1 MAKRTPRKPKRSK
14 SKKIRRTKSSRK
26 IVKSHSKRRTKSK
39 RLRSTGRK
47 SDKAL
52 ARSRSKQK
60 KSRRRGKTLRGGV
73 STPARGSRSSSRA
86 KTPPIS
92 SARMPSIAERSSAIR
107 KRQRDAAAAAQAA
120 ADEEARRARVRQHLA
135 EVRRRRVARAASPSR
150 RHNPAEERERDE
162 LLRAAALRERE
173 RIEELLSPT
182 GHVERFAREV
192 FRAPAADARERVIA
206 ARRRVT
212 AAGDKAKRQIAAAL
226 ARILA
231 QTGSLAPDAW
241 VMTAQG
247 LELAREAA
255 MRASRS
261 ASSLAADTLR
271 SAEEGRQEWLEA
283 ARRAAQSAHADP
295 APAPDPRGAALA
307 PVLPRG
313 ADEEPEPME
322 PTEGAFQWVNSPDA
336 ERWQAAMQLPRA
348 DPAPAP
354 LPRGD

>member
-1 MAKRTPRKPKRSK
+1 
-14 SKKIRRTKSSRK
+14 
-26 IVKSHSKRRTKSK
+26 
-39 RLRSTGRK
+39 
-47 SDKAL
+47 
-52 ARSRSKQK
+52 
-60 KSRRRGKTLRGGV
+60 
-73 STPARGSRSSSRA
+73 
-86 KTPPIS
+86 
-92 SARMPSIAERSSAIR
+92 MPSIAERSSAIR

-261 ASSLAADTLR
+261 DSSLAAGTLR
-271 SAEEGRQEWLEA
+271 SAEEGRQEWMEA
-283 ARRAAQSAHADP
+283 ARR
-295 APAPDPRGAALA
+295 AALA